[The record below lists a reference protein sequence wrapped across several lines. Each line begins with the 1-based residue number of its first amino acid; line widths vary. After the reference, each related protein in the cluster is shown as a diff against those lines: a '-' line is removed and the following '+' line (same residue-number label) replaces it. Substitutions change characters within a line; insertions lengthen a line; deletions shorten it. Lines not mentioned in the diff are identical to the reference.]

1 MNKIALALA
10 VVALCA
16 VSTAQAQTTH
26 TQTSHIQTT
35 APVEVRERGT
45 LTLENVPETPVEV
58 GERLRQYV
66 NTRSAAFLDFL
77 PDGGILISTRFGDTA
92 QIHRVSAPMGQRFQ
106 LTFYDE
112 AVGGGDVRPG
122 GGAFLMT
129 RDVGGNENF
138 GGYVQDLGSGR
149 VTALT
154 SPGSRNQGFVWSR
167 DGRFIA
173 WAFTPQNDPNYD
185 IMIADPSD
193 PEGRRKVLD
202 GEGAVS
208 VLDWSPDGRSLLIGQ
223 SISVAKSRRFV
234 LDIAS
239 GVMTEL
245 APDLDAAFDGGEF
258 TPDGRAVIL
267 ATDAGGEFLHLVQID
282 LETGE
287 RLRLS
292 PETTWDVENFD
303 LSPDGRTI
311 AYAVNEA
318 GQSRVRLLSVR
329 SGRVERS
336 LSLPPGV
343 VGGVAWDDA
352 GERIGFTLAAA
363 AAPAEAYVYER
374 RGARLTRWTQSE
386 VGGLNPETFVAPS
399 LIEWTSFDGRAIT
412 GFYYRPARAAARLP
426 VIIDIHGG
434 PEAQSRPVFSS
445 TRQYWV
451 NELGVA
457 VITPNVRG
465 SSGFGRTFLSLD
477 NAERREDA
485 VRDIGALLDWIET
498 QPDLDPSRVLVYGG
512 SYGGYMVLASMVHY
526 NDRLSGAVN
535 IVGISNFVTFLEN
548 TSGYRRALR
557 RVEYGDESNP
567 AMRDILER
575 ISPLTNIHRVS
586 RPMFVIHGAN
596 DPRVPVSEAEQVVAA
611 IRANNGEVWSM
622 IASDEGHG
630 FRRRVNQEAQREA
643 ETLFFQRVLGVAA
656 AP

>member
-1 MNKIALALA
+1 MKRMAAALAAVCCIALAAPA
-10 VVALCA
+10 V
-16 VSTAQAQTTH
+16 AQDQARPG
-26 TQTSHIQTT
+26 
-35 APVEVRERGT
+35 PVVTRQVGT
-45 LTLENVPETPVEV
+45 LTLENVPETPPEV
-58 GERLRQYV
+58 SERLRQYV

-77 PDGGILISTRFGDTA
+77 PDGGILISTRFGDAA
-92 QIHRVSAPMGQRFQ
+92 QIHRVSEPMGVRSQ

-122 GGAFLMT
+122 GGAFLMS

-138 GGYVQDLGSGR
+138 GGYVQDLATGR

-154 SPGSRNQGFVWSR
+154 PPGTRNQGFVWSR
-167 DGRFIA
+167 DGRLVA

-185 IMIADPSD
+185 IMVADPND
-193 PEGRRKVLD
+193 PAARRKVLD
-202 GEGAVS
+202 GEGAVA
-208 VLDWSPDGRSLLIGQ
+208 VLDWSPDGRQLLIGQ
-223 SISVAKSRRFV
+223 YISISESRRFI

-239 GVMTEL
+239 GALTEL
-245 APDLDAAFDGGEF
+245 APELNAAFDGGGF
-258 TPDGRAVIL
+258 TPDGRSVIV
-267 ATDAGGEFLHLVQID
+267 ATDEGGEFLYLVRID

-287 RLRLS
+287 RRRLS
-292 PETTWDVENFD
+292 PEINWDVESFD

-318 GQSRVRLLSVR
+318 GQSRLRLLSVR
-329 SGRVERS
+329 SSRVERTVD
-336 LSLPPGV
+336 LPPGV
-343 VGGVAWDDA
+343 VGGIEWNEA
-352 GERIGFTLAAA
+352 GDRFGFTLAQAT
-363 AAPAEAYVYER
+363 APAEAYVYER
-374 RGARLTRWTQSE
+374 NRNRLTRWTQSE
-386 VGGLNPETFVAPS
+386 VGGLNPETFVAPT
-399 LIEWTSFDGRAIT
+399 LIEWDSFDGRAIS
-412 GFYYRPARAAARLP
+412 GFYYRPTNAAGRMP

-434 PEAQSRPVFSS
+434 PEAQSRPTFSS
-445 TRQYWV
+445 ARQYWV

-485 VRDIGALLDWIET
+485 VKDIGALLDWIET
-498 QPDLDPSRVLVYGG
+498 QPDLDPNRVLVYGG

-526 NDRLSGAVN
+526 NDRLAGAVN

-548 TSGYRRALR
+548 TSGYRRDLR
-557 RVEYGDESNP
+557 RVEYGDESDP
-567 AMRDILER
+567 AMRAILQQ
-575 ISPLTNIHRVS
+575 ISPLTNIDRVS

-596 DPRVPVSEAEQVVAA
+596 DPRVPVSEAVQVTAA

-630 FRRRVNQEAQREA
+630 FRKRNNQEAQREA
-643 ETLFFQRVLGVAA
+643 ETLFFQRVLGLSA

>member
-167 DGRFIA
+167 DGRFVA

-245 APDLDAAFDGGEF
+245 APDLDAAFD
-258 TPDGRAVIL
+258 
-267 ATDAGGEFLHLVQID
+267 GGEFLHLVQID

-399 LIEWTSFDGRAIT
+399 LSNGQALT
-412 GFYYRPARAAARLP
+412 AA
-426 VIIDIHGG
+426 
-434 PEAQSRPVFSS
+434 
-445 TRQYWV
+445 
-451 NELGVA
+451 
-457 VITPNVRG
+457 
-465 SSGFGRTFLSLD
+465 
-477 NAERREDA
+477 
-485 VRDIGALLDWIET
+485 
-498 QPDLDPSRVLVYGG
+498 PS
-512 SYGGYMVLASMVHY
+512 
-526 NDRLSGAVN
+526 
-535 IVGISNFVTFLEN
+535 
-548 TSGYRRALR
+548 
-557 RVEYGDESNP
+557 
-567 AMRDILER
+567 
-575 ISPLTNIHRVS
+575 
-586 RPMFVIHGAN
+586 
-596 DPRVPVSEAEQVVAA
+596 PVS
-611 IRANNGEVWSM
+611 IIGL
-622 IASDEGHG
+622 
-630 FRRRVNQEAQREA
+630 REPPPVS
-643 ETLFFQRVLGVAA
+643 L
-656 AP
+656 

>member
-1 MNKIALALA
+1 
-10 VVALCA
+10 
-16 VSTAQAQTTH
+16 
-26 TQTSHIQTT
+26 
-35 APVEVRERGT
+35 
-45 LTLENVPETPVEV
+45 
-58 GERLRQYV
+58 V

-92 QIHRVSAPMGQRFQ
+92 QVHRVNEPMGLRSQ

-138 GGYVQDLGSGR
+138 GGYVQDLLTGR

-154 SPGSRNQGFVWSR
+154 APGARNQSFVWSR
-167 DGRFIA
+167 DGRQVA

-185 IMIADPSD
+185 IMIADLAD
-193 PEGRRKVLD
+193 PAGRRKVLD
-202 GEGAVS
+202 GEGAVA
-208 VLDWSPDGRSLLIGQ
+208 VLDWSPDGRKLLIGQ
-223 SISVAKSRRFV
+223 YISITESRRFI

-239 GVMTEL
+239 GALTEI
-245 APDLDAAFDGGEF
+245 APDLNAAFDGGVF
-258 TPDGRAVIL
+258 TPDGRSVIV
-267 ATDAGGEFLHLVQID
+267 ATDEGGEFLYLAQID
-282 LETGE
+282 LQSGE
-287 RLRLS
+287 RRRLS
-292 PETTWDVENFD
+292 PEIVWDVESFD

-311 AYAVNEA
+311 AYATNEA
-318 GQSRVRLLSVR
+318 GQSRLRLLNVR
-329 SGRVERS
+329 SGRIERT
-336 LSLPPGV
+336 LDLPPGV
-343 VGGVAWDDA
+343 VVGIEWDDA
-352 GERIGFTLAAA
+352 GERFGFTLAAA

-374 RGARLTRWTQSE
+374 RRNRLTRWTQSE
-386 VGGLNPETFVAPS
+386 VGGLNPETFVAPT
-399 LIEWTSFDGRAIT
+399 LIEWSSFDGRAIT
-412 GFYYRPARAAARLP
+412 GFYYRPAGQTDARLP

-434 PEAQSRPVFSS
+434 PEAQSRPNFSS

-451 NELGVA
+451 NELGAA

-485 VRDIGALLDWIET
+485 VKDIGALLDWIAT
-498 QPDLDPSRVLVYGG
+498 QPDLDPNRVLVYGG

-526 NDRLSGAVN
+526 NDRLAGAVN

-548 TSGYRRALR
+548 TSGYRRELR

-567 AMRDILER
+567 EMRAILHD
-575 ISPLTNIHRVS
+575 ISPLTNIDRVS

-596 DPRVPVSEAEQVVAA
+596 DPRVPVSEAEQVIAA

-630 FRRRVNQEAQREA
+630 FRKRNNQQAQREA
-643 ETLFFQRVLGVAA
+643 ETLFFARVLGIGT

>member
-1 MNKIALALA
+1 MKRMAAALAAVCCIALAAPA
-10 VVALCA
+10 V
-16 VSTAQAQTTH
+16 AQDQARPG
-26 TQTSHIQTT
+26 
-35 APVEVRERGT
+35 PVVTRQVGT
-45 LTLENVPETPVEV
+45 LTLENVPETPPEV
-58 GERLRQYV
+58 SERLRQYV

-77 PDGGILISTRFGDTA
+77 PDGGILISTRFGDAA
-92 QIHRVSAPMGQRFQ
+92 QIHRVNEPMGVRSQ

-122 GGAFLMT
+122 GGAFLMS

-138 GGYVQDLGSGR
+138 GGYVQDLATGR

-154 SPGSRNQGFVWSR
+154 PPGTRNQGFVWSR
-167 DGRFIA
+167 DGRLVA

-185 IMIADPSD
+185 IMVADPND
-193 PEGRRKVLD
+193 PAARRKVLD
-202 GEGAVS
+202 GEGAVA
-208 VLDWSPDGRSLLIGQ
+208 VLDWSPDGRQLLIGQ
-223 SISVAKSRRFV
+223 YISISESRRFI

-239 GVMTEL
+239 GALTEL
-245 APDLDAAFDGGEF
+245 APELDAAFDGGVF
-258 TPDGRAVIL
+258 TPDGRSVIV
-267 ATDAGGEFLHLVQID
+267 ATDEGGEFLYLVRID

-287 RLRLS
+287 RRRLS
-292 PETTWDVENFD
+292 PEINWDVESFD

-318 GQSRVRLLSVR
+318 GQSRLRLLSVR
-329 SGRVERS
+329 SGRVERTVD
-336 LSLPPGV
+336 LPPGV
-343 VGGVAWDDA
+343 VGGIEWNEA
-352 GERIGFTLAAA
+352 GDRFGFTLAQAT
-363 AAPAEAYVYER
+363 APAEAYVYER
-374 RGARLTRWTQSE
+374 NRNRLTRWTQSE
-386 VGGLNPETFVAPS
+386 VGGLNPETFVAPT
-399 LIEWTSFDGRAIT
+399 LIEWDSFDGRAIS
-412 GFYYRPARAAARLP
+412 GFYYRPTNAAGRMP

-434 PEAQSRPVFSS
+434 PEAQSRPTFSS
-445 TRQYWV
+445 ARQYWV

-485 VRDIGALLDWIET
+485 VKDIGALLDWIET
-498 QPDLDPSRVLVYGG
+498 QPDLDPNRVLVYGG

-526 NDRLSGAVN
+526 NDRLAGAVN

-548 TSGYRRALR
+548 TSGYRRELR
-557 RVEYGDESNP
+557 RVEYGDESDP
-567 AMRDILER
+567 AMRAILQQ
-575 ISPLTNIHRVS
+575 ISPLTNIDRVS

-596 DPRVPVSEAEQVVAA
+596 DPRVPVSEAVQVTAA

-630 FRRRVNQEAQREA
+630 FRKRNNQEAQREA
-643 ETLFFQRVLGVAA
+643 ETLFFQRVLGLSA

>member
-1 MNKIALALA
+1 MKRMAAALAAVCCIALAAPA
-10 VVALCA
+10 V
-16 VSTAQAQTTH
+16 AQDQARPG
-26 TQTSHIQTT
+26 
-35 APVEVRERGT
+35 PVVTRQVGT
-45 LTLENVPETPVEV
+45 LTLENVPETPPEV
-58 GERLRQYV
+58 SERLRQYV

-77 PDGGILISTRFGDTA
+77 PDGGILISTRFGDAA
-92 QIHRVSAPMGQRFQ
+92 QIHRVNQPMGVRSQ

-122 GGAFLMT
+122 GGAFLMS

-138 GGYVQDLGSGR
+138 GGYVQDLATGR

-154 SPGSRNQGFVWSR
+154 PPGTRNQGFVWSR
-167 DGRFIA
+167 DGRLVA

-185 IMIADPSD
+185 IMVADPND
-193 PEGRRKVLD
+193 PAARRKVLD
-202 GEGAVS
+202 GEGAVA
-208 VLDWSPDGRSLLIGQ
+208 VLDWSPDGRQLLIGQ
-223 SISVAKSRRFV
+223 YISISESRRFI

-239 GVMTEL
+239 GALTEL
-245 APDLDAAFDGGEF
+245 APELDAAFDGGVF
-258 TPDGRAVIL
+258 TPDGRSVIV
-267 ATDAGGEFLHLVQID
+267 ATDEGGEFLYLVRID

-287 RLRLS
+287 RRRLS
-292 PETTWDVENFD
+292 PEINWDVESFD

-318 GQSRVRLLSVR
+318 GQSRLRLLSVR
-329 SGRVERS
+329 SGRVERTVD
-336 LSLPPGV
+336 LPPGV
-343 VGGVAWDDA
+343 VGGIEWNEA
-352 GERIGFTLAAA
+352 GDRFGFTLAQAT
-363 AAPAEAYVYER
+363 APAEAYVYER
-374 RGARLTRWTQSE
+374 NRNRLTRWTQSE
-386 VGGLNPETFVAPS
+386 VGGLNPETFVAPT
-399 LIEWTSFDGRAIT
+399 LIEWDSFDGRAIS
-412 GFYYRPARAAARLP
+412 GFYYRPTNAAGRMP

-434 PEAQSRPVFSS
+434 PEAQSRPTFSS
-445 TRQYWV
+445 ARQYWV

-485 VRDIGALLDWIET
+485 VKDIGALLDWIET
-498 QPDLDPSRVLVYGG
+498 QPDLDPNRVLVYGG

-526 NDRLSGAVN
+526 NDRLAGAVN

-548 TSGYRRALR
+548 TSGYRRELR
-557 RVEYGDESNP
+557 RVEYGDESDP
-567 AMRDILER
+567 AMRAILQQ
-575 ISPLTNIHRVS
+575 ISPLTNIDRVS

-596 DPRVPVSEAEQVVAA
+596 DPRVPVSEAVQVTAA

-630 FRRRVNQEAQREA
+630 FRKRNNQEAQREA
-643 ETLFFQRVLGVAA
+643 ETLFFQRVLGLSA